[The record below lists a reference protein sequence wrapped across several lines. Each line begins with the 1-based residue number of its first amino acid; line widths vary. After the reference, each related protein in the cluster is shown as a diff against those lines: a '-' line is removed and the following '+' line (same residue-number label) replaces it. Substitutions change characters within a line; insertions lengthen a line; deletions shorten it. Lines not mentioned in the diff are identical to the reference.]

1 MGETVVCIISLE
13 TMKIVALTLLV
24 LTLAVAVPAEEGKKR
39 SAEQLLTRVMRNDF
53 LIRALRSPST
63 RPSVILLSVSQIE
76 STVKVSML
84 DLKNSL
90 SGHAPFF
97 RAKFEIV
104 YLLKTAQRSKKGMGY
119 ATPKENIN
127 KI

>member
-1 MGETVVCIISLE
+1 MGGTVVCIISLE

-76 STVKVSML
+76 STAKVSMW

-90 SGHAPFF
+90 SGHATFF
-97 RAKFEIV
+97 FAEFEII
-104 YLLKTAQRSKKGMGY
+104 YLVKTDQGSKKGMGY
-119 ATPKENIN
+119 GTPQENIN

>member
-97 RAKFEIV
+97 RAQFEF
-104 YLLKTAQRSKKGMGY
+104 
-119 ATPKENIN
+119 
-127 KI
+127 

>member
-84 DLKNSL
+84 DLKS
-90 SGHAPFF
+90 SFCWPQKCSFF
-97 RAKFEIV
+97 RAKLEFV
-104 YLLKTAQRSKKGMGY
+104 YLLKMVPAMGKRIGVRHSKR
-119 ATPKENIN
+119 EHE
-127 KI
+127 

>member
-1 MGETVVCIISLE
+1 
-13 TMKIVALTLLV
+13 MKIVALTLLV

-76 STVKVSML
+76 STVQVSML
-84 DLKNSL
+84 DLLNRAQQWKKRNGVRYSKREHKYNLMRSTFWFSL
-90 SGHAPFF
+90 FGRQTVIIILF
-97 RAKFEIV
+97 
-104 YLLKTAQRSKKGMGY
+104 
-119 ATPKENIN
+119 
-127 KI
+127 